1 MKKDIPNKDSLR
13 EQYEDSLFKLLMDEF
28 SVNEG
33 QRLLEENECLKSIIH
48 FELPDGFEARCEN
61 TISDVFAAKKR
72 KKSLQ
77 NAKKALSRVAV
88 IVLVSG
94 IVFGALFST
103 VSAFR
108 VTVSKLLIQNNPT
121 STSITINDSGEQSI
135 RDESVTIP
143 SGSYLPTWLPS
154 GYNLSY
160 YNSTK
165 EITKATFSNSA
176 DNVILYLEF
185 GNNEVLG
192 VNSQGAD
199 NTESIK
205 INGFDGLLVAIDDA
219 ISLTWADVDRGL
231 LRRVRATG
239 IDKETVIKIAESV
252 KEN

>member
-13 EQYEDSLFKLLMDEF
+13 EQYEDSLFKLLMDEL
-28 SVNEG
+28 SVKEG
-33 QRLLEENECLKSIIH
+33 QRLAEENERLRQENDVI
-48 FELPDGFEARCEN
+48 LPDGLESRCEK
-61 TISDVFAAKKR
+61 TISDIFAAKKR

-77 NAKKALSRVAV
+77 SAKKALGRVAV

-94 IVFGALFST
+94 IVFGTLFST

-108 VTVSKLLIQNNPT
+108 ITVSKLFIQNNQT
-121 STSITINDSGEQSI
+121 NTNITINDSGEQSI
-135 RDESVTIP
+135 DDGNITIP
-143 SGSYLPTWLPS
+143 LGGYFPTWLPS
-154 GYNLSY
+154 GYTLSS

-165 EITKATFSNSA
+165 EITKAAFSNSA

-199 NTESIK
+199 NAESIK
-205 INGFDGLLVAIDDA
+205 INGFDGLLVAKDDV

-231 LRRVRATG
+231 LLRIRTTG
-239 IDKETVIKIAESV
+239 IDKETVIRIAKSV
-252 KEN
+252 KKN

>member
-1 MKKDIPNKDSLR
+1 MKNDIPNKDSLR
-13 EQYEDSLFKLLMDEF
+13 EQYEDSLFKLLMDEL
-28 SVNEG
+28 SVKEG
-33 QRLLEENECLKSIIH
+33 QRLIEENERLRHENDVI
-48 FELPDGFEARCEN
+48 LPDGLEARCEKLIN
-61 TISDVFAAKKR
+61 DIFTAKKR

-77 NAKKALSRVAV
+77 SAKKALSRVAV

-94 IVFGALFST
+94 IIFGTLFST

-108 VTVSKLLIQNNPT
+108 VTVSKLFIQNNPS
-121 STSITINDSGEQSI
+121 STNITINDSGEQSI
-135 RDESVTIP
+135 EDGSITIP

-154 GYNLSY
+154 GYNLTS

-165 EITKATFSNSA
+165 EITKAAFSNSA

-199 NTESIK
+199 SAESVK
-205 INGFDGLLVAIDDA
+205 INGLDGLLVAKDDVT
-219 ISLTWADVDRGL
+219 SVSWADIDRGML
-231 LRRVRATG
+231 LRIRTTG

-252 KEN
+252 KKY